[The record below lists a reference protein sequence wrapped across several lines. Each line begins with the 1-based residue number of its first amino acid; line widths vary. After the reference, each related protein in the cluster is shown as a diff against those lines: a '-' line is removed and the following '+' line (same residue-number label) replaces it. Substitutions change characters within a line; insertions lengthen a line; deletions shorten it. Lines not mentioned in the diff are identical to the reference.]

1 MRRAPVEANTPMAVA
16 MTLLWT
22 SKGPKENPDLIRRS
36 LPIFQIENTAVEH
49 VRSKTLGGTL
59 VPTRYARGTLSS
71 TESAAPYTPVG
82 HSSHV
87 KRRTGAEAVR

>member
-36 LPIFQIENTAVEH
+36 LPIFQISPSVVDLGLSIAQEQEDLHHDGRRSICAHQKRTAQA
-49 VRSKTLGGTL
+49 
-59 VPTRYARGTLSS
+59 AR
-71 TESAAPYTPVG
+71 
-82 HSSHV
+82 
-87 KRRTGAEAVR
+87 

>member
-1 MRRAPVEANTPMAVA
+1 

-22 SKGPKENPDLIRRS
+22 SKGPRRGPERSNADLR
-36 LPIFQIENTAVEH
+36 PIFQMKNTAVEH